1 LAVSVAVGLGLTG
14 CLIAQAILIGDIIGH
29 LVRGR
34 VVLHGLRTSVV
45 APHGVPLSSLT
56 GELIALGV
64 VTLLQGILTLAR
76 GFGGTVAA
84 NATRARLR
92 EELLGSILA
101 QGPSWVSNQSSGEL
115 AITTGRGLDALD
127 GYVANYLPR
136 LALAAVAP
144 VILLTTITVLN
155 WLSGAILLGVL
166 VLVPIFMVLV
176 GRLTQ
181 ERVARRWEAL
191 SRLGSQFLEAVEGLP
206 TLKAYGRARRQEAR
220 IEAVTGELRRNTLAV
235 LREAFLSALVLETLA
250 AVGTALVAVPLALNL
265 LSGRISLAPA
275 LAVLI
280 LTPEIFLLL
289 RRVSADYHGASEGL
303 SALERAFAVID
314 SVPEDVRDWIE
325 TGNDSTAHTSPCSD
339 GHHGDLRHG
348 RELGRR
354 ASVVVRGLS
363 VRVPGSGL
371 EGGMILEGID
381 LSLAPGEHLAV
392 VGASGSG
399 KSTLQ
404 KAIMGL
410 VSPSNGKVE
419 VGGWDISKEDP
430 ELWRPMLAYV
440 PQDPVLFSGT
450 ILENLLL
457 GRSVDQQEP
466 YDSAKLD
473 LALSIAQLED
483 WLASLPDGLHTQVG
497 EKGSHLSGGERQR
510 VAIARAILRDAP
522 IVVMDEPSSHLDN
535 ETEASLVE
543 ALGPW
548 LKDRSLLVATHRHA
562 LTTLAD
568 SVLRLEAGHL
578 FPLAPAGAPSSP
590 TRDSVPPTGDSFAPT
605 GYSSTHSMDLVLTE
619 RPLPNGSKS
628 AREGLQ

>member
-1 LAVSVAVGLGLTG
+1 LKRVRPVRNWLAISVAVGLGLTG

-56 GELIALGV
+56 GELVALGI
-64 VTLLQGILTLAR
+64 VTVLQGILALAR

-92 EELLGSILA
+92 EELLGSILV
-101 QGPSWVSNQSSGEL
+101 QGPSWVSSQSSGEL

-136 LALAAVAP
+136 LALATVAP
-144 VILLTTITVLN
+144 VILLVTITVLN
-155 WLSGAILLGVL
+155 WLSGVILLGVL

-220 IEAVTGELRRNTLAV
+220 IEAVTGELRRTTLAV

-275 LAVLI
+275 LAALI

-314 SVPEDVRDWIE
+314 SVPEDLRERIE
-325 TGNDSTAHTSPCSD
+325 IGNGSTARTSPCESP
-339 GHHGDLRHG
+339 HHGQLPHG
-348 RELGRR
+348 QELARR
-354 ASVVVRGLS
+354 PSVVVRGLS

-371 EGGMILEGID
+371 EDEAILEGEMILEGEAILEGVD
-381 LSLAPGEHLAV
+381 LSLVPGEHLAV
-392 VGASGSG
+392 IGPSGSG
-399 KSTLQ
+399 KSTLV

-410 VSPSNGKVE
+410 VPPFSGKVE
-419 VGGWDISKEDP
+419 VGGWDISREVP

-466 YDSAKLD
+466 YDASKLE

-497 EKGSHLSGGERQR
+497 EKGSYLSGGERQR

-535 ETEASLVE
+535 ATEASLVE

-548 LKDRSLLVATHRHA
+548 LKDRTLLVATHRRA
-562 LTTLAD
+562 LITLAD
-568 SVLRLEAGHL
+568 SVVRLEAGHL
-578 FPLAPAGAPSSP
+578 ISL
-590 TRDSVPPTGDSFAPT
+590 SV
-605 GYSSTHSMDLVLTE
+605 
-619 RPLPNGSKS
+619 